1 MSELSADII
10 KVDGKRALRLRYS
23 HIPRDPRHND
33 LLLVVEN
40 EDEDSADG
48 ALPFAYEFTPET
60 AKRPYAIL
68 KIVTGPGVSV
78 RHSFPAQYA
87 PMIDKLPLLYIYR
100 LQDPEQ
106 VPPMGVEIVERQLL
120 APYQVNPLESTSPN
134 DEVPTNYFQ
143 VVPRMNG
150 TVIRHP
156 ASGTEMHVTVPPDRR
171 ASGDASDGGERYAFE
186 IVAPA
191 VQVGNNLPTTT
202 VIATPGVKVGFAT
215 IPRTSEERPVRL
227 SPLVLTDFFRVYTV
241 KEFAEVPRQGEQ
253 LTPDEKNRVTRFD
266 RVPSLQETLTLS
278 FIDVSIGFVP
288 VLGDLVDIAEFAYG
302 LVTGEDRWG
311 RPLSTTDLVLMGL
324 GAMLPF
330 IAAPVLRRGRQ
341 LFKTFGERVKT
352 ADDVLEGLEFARFGP
367 KDADMIVAQTALIKK
382 GRSINPQDTGQ
393 LINKIAHVEPKPLAL
408 DDLLNRD
415 QSAFSHPEL
424 QKEYQI
430 YIDKVLKDKKRTK
443 PPQSPRD
450 WALAVTGGRPRELL
464 ERILSK
470 DYVKLA
476 GGRGSVRPKLINAI
490 PRPEGFTD
498 ELVEAQLALLADDPR
513 LFERLGNLVDELENS
528 DETIRALARSR
539 IRAGHFRIL
548 KGNIAEILSRR
559 KQLAALAAIV
569 EQHKLADAVLISGLR
584 IRLPKKLPTDPA
596 RAALLF
602 SDNII
607 AVQRG
612 GDLHVLMVF
621 EVKSGF
627 QGGAEATEQVFKWIE
642 RRVEDGTQLVLQ
654 RGAQFTRNDGT
665 VVTLERELSFLYDPG
680 SIAAGR
686 VIGLQNAQRTL
697 ITAAG
702 ASHLGVDSSMQ
713 IAKEVRREVLDDL
726 TSAHLD
732 YLVGEIVRRFR

>member
-1 MSELSADII
+1 MSELSADIVT
-10 KVDGKRALRLRYS
+10 VDGKRALRLRYS
-23 HIPRDPRHND
+23 HVPRDPRHND

-40 EDEDSADG
+40 EDKDSADST
-48 ALPFAYEFTPET
+48 LPIAYEFTPET
-60 AKRPYAIL
+60 ATRPYAIL
-68 KIVTGPGVSV
+68 KIAVGPGVSV

-100 LQDPEQ
+100 LQDPQ
-106 VPPMGVEIVERQLL
+106 QLPPMGVEIIERQLL
-120 APYQVNPLESTSPN
+120 APYQVNSLESTSLN
-134 DEVPTNYFQ
+134 DEVPINYFQ

-156 ASGTEMHVTVPPDRR
+156 ASGTEMQVTVPPDRR
-171 ASGDASDGGERYAFE
+171 AGGDASDGGERYAFE

-191 VQVGNNLPTTT
+191 VQVGSNLPTAT

-227 SPLVLTDFFRVYTV
+227 SPLVLTAFFRVYTV

-253 LTPDEKNRVTRFD
+253 LTPDEKNRLTRFD

-288 VLGDLVDIAEFAYG
+288 VLGDLVDIAEFTYG

-352 ADDVLEGLEFARFGP
+352 ADEVLEGLEVARFGP
-367 KDADMIVAQTALIKK
+367 KDADIIVAQAALIKQ
-382 GRSINPQDTGQ
+382 GRSIDPQDAGQ
-393 LINKIAHVEPKPLAL
+393 LIKKIANAEPKPLAL

-424 QKEYQI
+424 QEI
-430 YIDKVLKDKKRTK
+430 YETYKRRNK
-443 PPQSPRD
+443 PAQSPRN
-450 WALAVTGGRPRELL
+450 WALAVTKGRARELF

-498 ELVEAQLALLADDPR
+498 VLMEAQLAWLADDPR
-513 LFERLGNLVDELENS
+513 LFERLGNLVDELESS
-528 DETIRALARSR
+528 DETVRALARSR

-569 EQHKLADAVLISGLR
+569 EQHKLADAVLISGVR

-596 RAALLF
+596 QAALLF

-665 VVTLERELSFLYDPG
+665 VVTLERELSFLYDPT
-680 SIAAGR
+680 STAAGR